1 MKAAKIFGWFA
12 LILFVAVNIVY
23 WQDPWLWRR
32 YVMLFDPTPSEGL
45 TPYDLVE
52 GDGSYV
58 IPSAASD
65 DRTVTQNALDEA
77 VVYAEEFNSYALIV
91 VHRGEIQL
99 EWYADG
105 READDLTESQS
116 MHKTVMGLFIGI
128 AMEDGYIESVND
140 PVSKYIEEWRG
151 DPRGD
156 TTLKNVLQ
164 MSSGLGR
171 YPFGLNPFS
180 GDMNWLYSG
189 YSTEPLLNAPNANW
203 GQGEKYEYNDLNAE
217 LLGLIIE
224 RASGKRYADYL
235 EEKLW
240 RPMGGSQAQIWLD
253 RPGGAAH
260 TSCCLATPAMDWARF
275 GMLLVG
281 KGEVN
286 GNRIVSE
293 AWINE
298 MTTRSR
304 NAKHYGYQTW
314 LGYDDPPFPIGSGST
329 APIASEPYLA
339 RDTFLT
345 WGRGQQHVWVSPEM
359 ELVVVRM
366 GPALGRN
373 PIKAGF
379 DVPKIPNL
387 IVRGIEARASEL
399 AVLSQ

>member
-1 MKAAKIFGWFA
+1 MKVFKIFGWFV
-12 LILFVAVNIVY
+12 LILFVVVNVIY

-45 TPYDLVE
+45 EPFDVAD

-58 IPSAASD
+58 IPVAMPEN
-65 DRTVTQNALDEA
+65 RTVTQAALDEA
-77 VVYAEEFNSYALIV
+77 VAYVKDFNSYAVIV
-91 VHRGEIQL
+91 VHRGAIQL
-99 EWYADG
+99 ELYADG
-105 READDLTESQS
+105 RDANDLTESQS
-116 MHKTVMGLFIGI
+116 MHKTLMGLFIGI
-128 AMEDGYIESVND
+128 AIEDGYILSVDD
-140 PVSKYIEEWRG
+140 PVSTYIREWRG

-156 TTLKNVLQ
+156 ITIKNVLQ

-171 YPFGLNPFS
+171 YPFGLNPFN
-180 GDMNWLYSG
+180 GNMDWLYSG
-189 YSTEPLLNAPNANW
+189 HSTEALLNAPDADW
-203 GQGEKYEYNDLNAE
+203 AQSEKYEYNDLNAE
-217 LLGLIIE
+217 LLGLIVE
-224 RASGKRYADYL
+224 QATGKRYADYL

-240 RPMGGSQAQIWLD
+240 QPMGGTRAQVWLD

-275 GMLLVG
+275 GMMLLG

-286 GNRIVSE
+286 GNRVVSE

-298 MTTRSR
+298 MTTRSP
-304 NAKHYGYQTW
+304 NANHYGYQTW
-314 LGYDDPPFPIGSGST
+314 LGFDDPPFPPGSGST
-329 APIASEPYLA
+329 RPIASEPYLA

-345 WGRGQQHVWVSPEM
+345 WGRGQQHVWVSPAID
-359 ELVVVRM
+359 LVVVRM

-387 IVRGIEARASEL
+387 IVRGIEAKAVEL
-399 AVLSQ
+399 AAVEE

>member
-1 MKAAKIFGWFA
+1 MKALKVLVWLVVG
-12 LILFVAVNIVY
+12 LAVVVNVVY

-32 YVMLFDPTPSEGL
+32 YVMLFDPTPQEGL
-45 TPYDLVE
+45 SPYELVQ

-58 IPSAASD
+58 IPMATD
-65 DRTVTQNALDEA
+65 DTRTVGQDALNEA
-77 VVYAEEFNSYALIV
+77 ISYAQEFDSYSLIV
-91 VHRGEIQL
+91 LHNGEVQL

-105 READDLTESQS
+105 RGADQLTESQS
-116 MHKTVMGLFIGI
+116 MHKTMMGLFVGI
-128 AMEDGYIESVND
+128 AIEDGYIKSVDD
-140 PVSKYIEEWRG
+140 PVSLYIEEWQD

-156 TTLKNVLQ
+156 VTLKNLLQ
-164 MSSGLGR
+164 MSSGLGQ

-180 GDMNWLYSG
+180 GDMNWLYG
-189 YSTEPLLNAPNANW
+189 GDSTTPLLNMPIADWA
-203 GQGEKYEYNDLNAE
+203 QGTRYEYNNLNSE

-240 RPMGGSQAQIWLD
+240 RPMGGNRAQVWLD
-253 RPGGAAH
+253 REGGAAH

-275 GMLLVG
+275 GMMLLG

-293 AWINE
+293 AWIDE
-298 MTTRSR
+298 MITRSPSA
-304 NAKHYGYQTW
+304 NHYGYQTW

-345 WGRGQQHVWVSPEM
+345 WGRGQQHVWVSPSM
-359 ELVVVRM
+359 NLVVLRI
-366 GPALGRN
+366 GPALGRT

-379 DVPKIPNL
+379 DVPKIPNI
-387 IVRGIEARASEL
+387 IVRGIQTQAAQAAML
-399 AVLSQ
+399 QD